1 MARRMTLAMDN
12 VRPRP
17 IYLTVDREAAVKIM
31 EALELAGHEALAAST
46 ERAIEHWDEEQER
59 QRRYAERER

>member
-1 MARRMTLAMDN
+1 MTRTMDK

-17 IYLTVDREAAVKIM
+17 IYLTVDREAAVTIM

-46 ERAIEHWDEEQER
+46 ERAIDHWDEEQER
-59 QRRYAERER
+59 QRRYAERNKP